1 MQPSNIINMCI
12 VQLSM
17 YNSTSLCIYHSIN
30 RSNIR
35 ILSTSN
41 GVELEK
47 YNGNSLYMSFINKV
61 TPRRIY
67 KL

>member
-1 MQPSNIINMCI
+1 MQPSNIINVCI
-12 VQLSM
+12 VNYLCTIQLV
-17 YNSTSLCIYHSIN
+17 YAYTT
-30 RSNIR
+30 RS

-47 YNGNSLYMSFINKV
+47 YSGNSLYMSFINKV
-61 TPRRIY
+61 TTRRIY